1 MILQRGEAIVRLDE
15 RIGPRAEP
23 IGDRVAPM
31 RRRDEGSLHDV

>member
-15 RIGPRAEP
+15 RIGPRAEQIGGLASP
-23 IGDRVAPM
+23 I